1 MKNFKLLLT
10 VAFLTISFGEVFAQ
24 PANPSDPVPLDGGLT
39 LLITAGAV
47 YGAKKAYD
55 KYKEK
60 TV

>member
-1 MKNFKLLLT
+1 MKTFKLLFS
-10 VAFLTISFGEVFAQ
+10 VAFLLVASGEIFAQ
-24 PANPSDPVPLDGGLT
+24 PANPSDPVPLDGGIT
-39 LLITAGAV
+39 LLLTAGAV